1 MRGSK
6 ELPLF
11 GLAGG
16 GVVQME
22 DEKSKELAW
31 SLADKVAGLT
41 SGTWA
46 IILALYS
53 HASFAVVT
61 GGVRFGITMAREN

>member
-1 MRGSK
+1 
-6 ELPLF
+6 
-11 GLAGG
+11 
-16 GVVQME
+16 ME